1 MRLRKLQVSRPP
13 VQLLDTLF
21 ASVLDEPPWLS
32 FLEAL
37 ERLLPCHFCTMMLRK
52 PRDGDPGVVISTS
65 HGTEAMLVMQQRLYR
80 DSPFLELPEGKVCS
94 LAETISDAELRR
106 HFPVFHAYLQ
116 RYSPTADLI
125 GVDLSEPLTGMTF
138 RLRGARLVGEPAF
151 ADHERKLLTWLLPRL
166 RIAIAL
172 YARIA
177 LQQLQLSVL
186 DQTAG
191 QLGVGSM
198 LLDDAGRVLLKNVVA
213 DRILQQRD
221 GLQLRNGVLHCS
233 DAADDRALRVAVQ
246 RMTRPA
252 TDAGSA
258 APGEQLLQLRRAGGE
273 RHWSVL
279 LRSSRAQPG
288 LEESA
293 SATVTVLLRDASR
306 TPEVSDATLIEL
318 FGLTRAE
325 AALAVC
331 LVRGQSINE
340 AAAALGISRNTAR
353 TQLSSIFARTGTNRQ
368 PQLVSHILGTLG
380 STWG

>member
-1 MRLRKLQVSRPP
+1 
-13 VQLLDTLF
+13 
-21 ASVLDEPPWLS
+21 
-32 FLEAL
+32 
-37 ERLLPCHFCTMMLRK
+37 MMLRK

-65 HGTEAMLVMQQRLYR
+65 HGTEAMQVMQQRLYR
-80 DSPFLELPEGKVCS
+80 DSPFLELPEGQVCT
-94 LAETISDAELRR
+94 LGATISDAELRR
-106 HFPVFHAYLQ
+106 QYPVFHAYLQ
-116 RYSPTADLI
+116 QYSPTSDLI

-151 ADHERKLLTWLLPRL
+151 GEHERQLLAWLLPRL

-191 QLGVGSM
+191 QLAIGSM
-198 LLDDAGRVLLKNVVA
+198 LLDDAARVLLKNVVS

-221 GLQLRNGVLHCS
+221 GLYLRNGVLHCH
-233 DAADDRALRVAVQ
+233 DAADDRALRALIQ

-252 TDAGSA
+252 AGPEA
-258 APGEQLLQLRRAGGE
+258 ATPPQQLMQVRRAGGE
-273 RHWSVL
+273 RGWSLL

-293 SATVTVLLRDASR
+293 SATVTLLLRDASR
-306 TPEVSDATLIEL
+306 TPEVSDASLIEL
-318 FGLTRAE
+318 LGLTRAE

-340 AAAALGISRNTAR
+340 AAVSLGISRNTAR
-353 TQLSSIFARTGTNRQ
+353 TQLASIFARTGTNRQ